1 MKKQHIYDP
10 EDLES
15 LMINKSFDELLE
27 AERVFALRHVDGEHA
42 YTAMRSTLLT
52 VLAQANATHPNIT
65 PPSAQRKSALL
76 DAYRAKHT
84 ATKRPLFS
92 LNGLAVFFSNLREN
106 RSYPVFAFTIIVLL
120 VVGVWWV
127 ASDDLAPAQRMAQMS
142 NRETLQESAM
152 PENAGTT
159 EGPVRED
166 LTAPLEENA
175 SALNKDNESPA
186 ALETEDFEANYEDA
200 DLAEDIQVPAA
211 DLYIGA
217 ADKESRAKAEPSASA
232 SEPLSTEST
241 SRATSLNFSSNS
253 AAEMDNVGSSLSV
266 IVMPAERLMSV
277 NTMRA
282 VLGEMTSAE

>member
-152 PENAGTT
+152 REDGGST
-159 EGPVRED
+159 EVPVRED

-175 SALNKDNESPA
+175 SALNKDNEAPA

-200 DLAEDIQVPAA
+200 DLAKDIQVPAD

-282 VLGEMTSAE
+282 VLGEMTPAE